1 MIAGRGLPPGTDD
14 CAAADCTSIADAN
27 DLAAAPG
34 LYRAPASGDLRLAG
48 GRAAPSPQLPEFGW
62 ADSGGVAP

>member
-1 MIAGRGLPPGTDD
+1 MIAGRGLPPGVDGID
-14 CAAADCTSIADAN
+14 GGN

-34 LYRAPASGDLRLAG
+34 LFRDPARGDLRLTAG
-48 GRAAPSPQLPEFGW
+48 RSAPEVQLPEFGW